1 MCFHPNGEYLATG
14 SLVGFISIY
23 RLQDGEIVFSEQIHE
38 GRVWDLA
45 FTPDGKKIISGGDDG
60 VVSILELDNLN

>member
-1 MCFHPNGEYLATG
+1 MCFHPNSEYLARG
-14 SLVGFISIY
+14 SVVGFISIY
-23 RLQDGEIVFSEQIHE
+23 RLLDGEIVFSERIHE

-60 VVSILELDNLN
+60 VVSILELGNLD